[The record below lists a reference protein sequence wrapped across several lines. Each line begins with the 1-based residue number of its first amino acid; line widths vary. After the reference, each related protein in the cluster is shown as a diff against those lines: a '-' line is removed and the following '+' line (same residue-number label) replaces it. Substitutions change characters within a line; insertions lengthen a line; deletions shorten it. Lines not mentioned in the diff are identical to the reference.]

1 MTALVRAVAIKVA
14 YRATV
19 MTTIGGVG
27 KDASTP
33 IESLRPLPL
42 AVVGKLIE
50 GGEAG
55 VEIFPM
61 TKKEASVLPIRT
73 IVPRKCANRATLIC

>member
-1 MTALVRAVAIKVA
+1 MLTVLVRAVAIKVA

-33 IESLRPLPL
+33 IESHHPPPL
-42 AVVGKLIE
+42 AVVSKPIE
-50 GGEAG
+50 G
-55 VEIFPM
+55 
-61 TKKEASVLPIRT
+61 
-73 IVPRKCANRATLIC
+73 